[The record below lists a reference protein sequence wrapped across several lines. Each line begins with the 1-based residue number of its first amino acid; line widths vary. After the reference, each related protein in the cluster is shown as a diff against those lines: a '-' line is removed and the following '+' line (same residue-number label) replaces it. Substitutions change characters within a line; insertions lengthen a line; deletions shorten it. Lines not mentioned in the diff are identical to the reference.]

1 MAVDV
6 SVRQHNPPKRL
17 DRAPP
22 CSRDT
27 PTAAIHHLG
36 PEAHV
41 YQQGAGQRW
50 LFSSFPL
57 PAGSACAAG
66 SRREKDAHGVREPG
80 EGWGGPAGAVE
91 AAGGAPLSSRAVAVV
106 PQAGRLPVK
115 MSYMLPHLH
124 NGWQVDQAILSEEDR
139 VVVIRFGHDWDPTCM
154 KMDEVLY
161 SIAEKVTRSCTAGGG
176 RLQRSG
182 F

>member
-1 MAVDV
+1 
-6 SVRQHNPPKRL
+6 
-17 DRAPP
+17 
-22 CSRDT
+22 
-27 PTAAIHHLG
+27 
-36 PEAHV
+36 
-41 YQQGAGQRW
+41 
-50 LFSSFPL
+50 
-57 PAGSACAAG
+57 
-66 SRREKDAHGVREPG
+66 
-80 EGWGGPAGAVE
+80 
-91 AAGGAPLSSRAVAVV
+91 
-106 PQAGRLPVK
+106 